1 MAPKAVIRRPAR
13 APASLI
19 TAAAV
24 KIKEKAKEAKRR
36 QDLYQSRSSSLLPSQ
51 GGISL
56 LEKICALESVEDDYY
71 KRAGIFQ
78 EWLVDNQLA
87 PRNAREVAMCLLE
100 ILDHLFLDG
109 AGHPDGSKLL
119 SAVLHIY
126 PELREATVE
135 EKRVRRALSGWQ
147 KRAPAETRVGIPDE
161 VVYAQIGMLL
171 SEGMVL
177 QALCLGMQLNT
188 YFRPGENFVIRVK
201 DVIRP
206 TANKPEVG
214 LVLAPSETMS
224 ITKTGKSDESVQI
237 NGHKAEWI
245 SKGLLELC
253 TGRPGHEQ
261 LFPFLQEEFTTSF
274 HRSLHLLSLGSYHF
288 SPYSVRH
295 AGPSNDFLHH
305 RRDLAD
311 IKNRGRWKSDSS
323 VRRYT
328 KATKLQQ
335 LAQEINPR
343 VTNYGTAVM
352 ANIDEIMAGRAE
364 LPIY

>member
-19 TAAAV
+19 TAAAA
-24 KIKEKAKEAKRR
+24 KTKEKSKEAKRL
-36 QDLYQSRSSSLLPSQ
+36 QDLYQSRRGSPVPSQ
-51 GGISL
+51 GAISL
-56 LEKICALESVEDDYY
+56 LEQICALESVEDDYY

-78 EWLVDNQLA
+78 ELLVDNQLA
-87 PRNAREVAMCLLE
+87 PSCAREVATRLLE
-100 ILDHLFLDG
+100 L
-109 AGHPDGSKLL
+109 
-119 SAVLHIY
+119 
-126 PELREATVE
+126 
-135 EKRVRRALSGWQ
+135 
-147 KRAPAETRVGIPDE
+147 VGIPDE

-214 LVLAPSETMS
+214 LVLAPSETKS

-253 TGRPGHEQ
+253 MGRPGDEQ
-261 LFPFLQEEFTTSF
+261 LFPFLQEEYTTNF
-274 HRSLHLLSLGSYHF
+274 HKSLAMLSLGSYHF

-295 AGPSNDFLHH
+295 ARPSNDFLHH

-335 LAQEINPR
+335 LAQEIDLR
-343 VTNYGTAVM
+343 VTNYGNAVM